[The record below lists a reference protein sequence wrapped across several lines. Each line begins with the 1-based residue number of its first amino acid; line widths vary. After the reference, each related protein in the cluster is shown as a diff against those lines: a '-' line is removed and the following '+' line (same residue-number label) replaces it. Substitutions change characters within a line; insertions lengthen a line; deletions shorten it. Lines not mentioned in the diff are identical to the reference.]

1 MIRYQLASASARVI
15 SEKRKSSLKHVIA
28 DFDWSLTDNQYG
40 NVAVHKP
47 LVVQQIERESQLLKC
62 VKLKKYPSY
71 DGYTR
76 QNTLRDT
83 WKYSTQHNLTPTQ
96 HNPGS
101 NLNSASP
108 DAADIDQYII
118 I

>member
-1 MIRYQLASASARVI
+1 MIFTGEDTQ
-15 SEKRKSSLKHVIA
+15 
-28 DFDWSLTDNQYG
+28 
-40 NVAVHKP
+40 
-47 LVVQQIERESQLLKC
+47 
-62 VKLKKYPSY
+62 
-71 DGYTR
+71 
-76 QNTLRDT
+76 QNTLGGT
-83 WKYSTQHNLTPTQ
+83 WKYSTQHSLPTQ